1 MANFM
6 QAFENQRENYLAHY
20 GKKGMKWGVITSEYQ
35 PVGRQPV
42 GNQQEQKEGNGSTPE
57 YSEEDQRSMQ
67 ASANAV
73 RGADAESVK
82 DKRKRIVRNIRKGVE
97 IGAIVLGFVAGAKKN
112 EWDYAKGKKEEDE
125 FINSMLSNP
134 TSKAPFGGYIGSG
147 SRNSN
152 SNRQRWWNRT
162 KAGMTSAG
170 ERLRRK
176 VNGG

>member
-6 QAFENQRENYLAHY
+6 QAFENQREAYLEHY

-35 PVGRQPV
+35 PVGNRPV
-42 GNQQEQKEGNGSTPE
+42 GNQPEQKEGNGSTPE

-82 DKRKRIVRNIRKGVE
+82 EKRKRILRGIRRGVDV
-97 IGAIVLGFVAGAKKN
+97 GTIVLGFVAGAKKN
-112 EWDYAKGKKEEDE
+112 EWDYKKKKKEEDY
-125 FINSMLSNP
+125 FINSMLSNL
-134 TSKAPFGGYIGSG
+134 TSKTPFGGYLGG
-147 SRNSN
+147 SN
-152 SNRQRWWNRT
+152 SNRQRRWDRT